1 MAFAGVT
8 NAHGAS
14 PPAIRMQLFKK
25 SPMFQ
30 HDPENNKACVPGGDD
45 GNYIMFARATSG
57 DKKNNRNFSPC
68 SLKSIKPVL
77 LAKARGPKGCF
88 KGITLNF
95 DSLKNFDVVIR
106 VNILAFLF
114 VFFLSSGNGI

>member
-1 MAFAGVT
+1 MRLTNKKKIQGVEQ
-8 NAHGAS
+8 
-14 PPAIRMQLFKK
+14 IELFRSYFIIFFLTKHFFIN
-25 SPMFQ
+25 FQ

-88 KGITLNF
+88 KGNF
-95 DSLKNFDVVIR
+95 RAKLLKKFIF
-106 VNILAFLF
+106 I
-114 VFFLSSGNGI
+114 

>member
-1 MAFAGVT
+1 MLNWIV
-8 NAHGAS
+8 S
-14 PPAIRMQLFKK
+14 
-25 SPMFQ
+25 FQ

-88 KGITLNF
+88 KGKMY
-95 DSLKNFDVVIR
+95 S
-106 VNILAFLF
+106 
-114 VFFLSSGNGI
+114 